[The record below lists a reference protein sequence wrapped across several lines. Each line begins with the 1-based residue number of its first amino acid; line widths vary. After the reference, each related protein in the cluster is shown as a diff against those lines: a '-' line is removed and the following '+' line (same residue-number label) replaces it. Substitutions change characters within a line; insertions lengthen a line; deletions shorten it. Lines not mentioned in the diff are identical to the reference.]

1 MSKGLIKTFWN
12 IPAPPHFLIS
22 WGFCLSFARHFLLV
36 IFDPNREFEIS
47 ARTHLMNIDYNM
59 YEGMRVRGSADEVL
73 LRGKPIV
80 RARKY
85 VGQPGD
91 GQYIPR
97 QRFRW

>member
-1 MSKGLIKTFWN
+1 
-12 IPAPPHFLIS
+12 
-22 WGFCLSFARHFLLV
+22 
-36 IFDPNREFEIS
+36 
-47 ARTHLMNIDYNM
+47 MNIDYNM

-80 RARKY
+80 RERKY

-97 QRFRW
+97 QRFRL